1 MIVQISSGI
10 GGPAECELAVGKL
23 YEALC
28 REFQDIEKV
37 SERRGREVGCFSS
50 ILFTTDQDISE
61 LEGSVQWICKSPFR
75 PHHGRKNWFV
85 DVSIIPEVKEI
96 CTDPDVRIESFHS
109 GGKGG
114 QNVNKVS
121 TGIRATHLPTGITV
135 TSTKERSQFQN
146 KQDAMRKLN
155 AILQTMKRKSGD
167 KQKNDAWQEHA
178 ALVRGNPIRVYE
190 GIDFIRK
197 K

>member
-10 GGPAECELAVGKL
+10 GGPVECELAVSKL
-23 YEALC
+23 FEALC
-28 REFQDIEKV
+28 EEYGDIEKV
-37 SERRGREVGCFSS
+37 AEHKGRNEGCYTSVMFA
-50 ILFTTDQDISE
+50 TDQDFSG

-85 DVSIIPEVKEI
+85 DVSIIPEVEEI
-96 CTDPDVRIESFHS
+96 CTDPDVRVESFHS

-121 TGIRATHLPTGITV
+121 TGIRVTHIPTGITV
-135 TSTKERSQFQN
+135 TSTRERSQFQN
-146 KQDAMRKLN
+146 KQDALRKLN
-155 AILQTMKRKSGD
+155 AILQVMKRGSKD
-167 KQKNDAWQEHA
+167 KQKNDAWREHTT
-178 ALVRGNPIRVYE
+178 LVRGNPIRIYE
-190 GIDFIRK
+190 GMDFVRK

>member
-37 SERRGREVGCFSS
+37 SERRGREEGCFSS
-50 ILFTTDQDISE
+50 ILFTTEQDVSE
-61 LEGSVQWICKSPFR
+61 LEGSVQWRCKSPFR
-75 PHHGRKNWFV
+75 PHQRRKNWFV
-85 DVSIIPEVKEI
+85 HVSIIPEVNEI

-121 TGIRATHLPTGITV
+121 TGIRVTHIPTGITV
-135 TSTKERSQFQN
+135 ISTRERSQFQN
-146 KQDAMRKLN
+146 KLDALRKLN
-155 AILQTMKRKSGD
+155 AILQTMKRKSGE
-167 KQKNDAWQEHA
+167 KQKNDAWREHST
-178 ALVRGNPIRVYE
+178 LVRGNPVRIYE
-190 GIDFIRK
+190 GMNFIMK
-197 K
+197 E

>member
-37 SERRGREVGCFSS
+37 SERRGREEGCFSS
-50 ILFTTDQDISE
+50 ILFTTEQDISE

>member
-10 GGPAECELAVGKL
+10 GGPVECELAVSKL
-23 YEALC
+23 FEALC
-28 REFQDIEKV
+28 EEYGDIEKV
-37 SERRGREVGCFSS
+37 AEHKGRNEGCYTSVM
-50 ILFTTDQDISE
+50 FTTDQDFSG

-85 DVSIIPEVKEI
+85 DVSIIPEVEEI
-96 CTDPDVRIESFHS
+96 CTDPDVRVESFHS

-121 TGIRATHLPTGITV
+121 TGIRVTHIPTGITV
-135 TSTKERSQFQN
+135 TSTRERSQFQN
-146 KQDAMRKLN
+146 KQDALRKLN
-155 AILQTMKRKSGD
+155 AILQVMKRGSKD
-167 KQKNDAWQEHA
+167 KQKNDAWREHTT
-178 ALVRGNPIRVYE
+178 LVRGNPIRIYE
-190 GIDFIRK
+190 GMDFVRK